1 MRKFIILKDDQTLQT
16 SDDEKKK
23 TIDAIFNSLQG

>member
-16 SDDEKKK
+16 SDDEKK